1 MDYLPPA
8 RRRAMAQA
16 VGCDLSQSELAV
28 QNPVMTGRE
37 PVLEN
42 GNRVMSF
49 PARLSRI

>member
-16 VGCDLSQSELAV
+16 VGCDLSQSELALH
-28 QNPVMTGRE
+28 NPVMTGRE

-42 GNRVMSF
+42 GNRAMSF